1 MTVRVAMVMAAA
13 VVFFLLL
20 LLSLLLFV
28 RQIGSH
34 VRGHHGLEGALAL
47 CARRGLKAALSANLS
62 ANKNGF
68 RGFRGFR
75 GSGFGRKAVV
85 AKAG

>member
-34 VRGHHGLEGALAL
+34 VRGHHGLEGALDL
-47 CARRGLKAALSANLS
+47 CARRGLKADLS
-62 ANKNGF
+62 ANKN
-68 RGFRGFR
+68 GFRGFR